1 MKKLSAQISFFMKEI
16 LNEDKKIFNIELGSI
31 GNKIFEYYSNKEID
45 RIEIKSKY
53 PEKIQFNMT
62 KNNGDIF
69 FTVLKEHNYDS
80 ESNYMR
86 DVIFTYINNPRYKRE
101 EIIFSK
107 KFSDIE
113 NAIEQK
119 RKLNIKYNK
128 EIRTINPYFIKVAD
142 RENRNYLFCYCE
154 KCEDYRCYKISEI
167 ESIMMS
173 KSELEIKDEEYI
185 EGIFKNFDPFRSHGK
200 KVKVRLTENGKKILE
215 KVIANRP
222 KILNEDGDNFIFE
235 CDEKLAQVYF
245 AQFFSEVEILEPENL
260 REWFKNI
267 YEKAYKKYI

>member
-128 EIRTINPYFIKVAD
+128 ELN
-142 RENRNYLFCYCE
+142 NG
-154 KCEDYRCYKISEI
+154 
-167 ESIMMS
+167 
-173 KSELEIKDEEYI
+173 EYI
-185 EGIFKNFDPFRSHGK
+185 TFR
-200 KVKVRLTENGKKILE
+200 R
-215 KVIANRP
+215 
-222 KILNEDGDNFIFE
+222 
-235 CDEKLAQVYF
+235 
-245 AQFFSEVEILEPENL
+245 
-260 REWFKNI
+260 
-267 YEKAYKKYI
+267 